1 MATHILIVEDEP
13 EIRELLNFSLT
24 RAGFRVTEAESG
36 ESALQQLFNQ
46 LPDLVIV
53 DWMLP
58 GMSGVDLTGPKE
70 PMATHILIVED
81 EPEIRELLNFSLT
94 RAGFRVTEAESGES
108 ALQQLFNQLPDLV
121 IVDWMLPGMS
131 GVDLAKRIRKDEV
144 TSSLPLMMLTARN
157 DEADVLKSFDTG
169 IDDYMSKPF
178 SPKELIARI
187 KALMRRSGVPEDELI
202 EASGIQIDLSS
213 HRLIIQGQNVNIGP
227 TEYRL
232 LELLMRHPDR
242 VFERD
247 QLLDRIWGRSTY
259 IEIRT
264 VDVHIL
270 RLRKVLKPF
279 GLDGTIQTVRSV
291 GYRFTPIS

>member
-24 RAGFRVTEAESG
+24 RAGFRVTEA
-36 ESALQQLFNQ
+36 
-46 LPDLVIV
+46 D
-53 DWMLP
+53 
-58 GMSGVDLTGPKE
+58 
-70 PMATHILIVED
+70 
-81 EPEIRELLNFSLT
+81 
-94 RAGFRVTEAESGES
+94 SGES

-213 HRLIIQGQNVNIGP
+213 HRLIIKGQNVNIGP

>member
-13 EIRELLNFSLT
+13 EIRELLNFSLA
-24 RAGFRVTEAESG
+24 RAGFRVTEAESA
-36 ESALQQLFNQ
+36 ESALQ
-46 LPDLVIV
+46 
-53 DWMLP
+53 
-58 GMSGVDLTGPKE
+58 K
-70 PMATHILIVED
+70 
-81 EPEIRELLNFSLT
+81 LL
-94 RAGFRVTEAESGES
+94 
-108 ALQQLFNQLPDLV
+108 NQLPDLV

-131 GVDLAKRIRKDEV
+131 GVDLAKRIRKDEL
-144 TSSLPLMMLTARN
+144 TSSLPLLMLTARS
-157 DEADVLKSFDTG
+157 EESDVLKSFDSG

-178 SPKELIARI
+178 SPKELVARI

-202 EASGIQIDLSS
+202 EACGIQIDLGS
-213 HRLIIQGQNVNIGP
+213 HRLTIQGTNVNIGP

-232 LELLMRHPDR
+232 LELLMRNPDR

-247 QLLDRIWGRSTY
+247 QLLDRIWGRSSY

>member
-1 MATHILIVEDEP
+1 
-13 EIRELLNFSLT
+13 
-24 RAGFRVTEAESG
+24 
-36 ESALQQLFNQ
+36 
-46 LPDLVIV
+46 
-53 DWMLP
+53 
-58 GMSGVDLTGPKE
+58 
-70 PMATHILIVED
+70 
-81 EPEIRELLNFSLT
+81 
-94 RAGFRVTEAESGES
+94 
-108 ALQQLFNQLPDLV
+108 
-121 IVDWMLPGMS
+121 MS

-144 TSSLPLMMLTARN
+144 TSALPLMMLTARN